1 MPQKAMTAGAIL
13 VLLGLAGYVASG
25 AESLTALIPAAIG
38 AILAGLGFG
47 ARNETL
53 RKHLMHAAAAVA
65 LLGVLGTASGVVKA
79 VSLAFGGTVERP
91 LAVAS
96 QTATAIICL
105 WFLIAAIRSF
115 IAARKART

>member
-13 VLLGLAGYVASG
+13 VLLGLAGYAASG

-38 AILAGLGFG
+38 AALAGLGLG
-47 ARNETL
+47 ARKEVL
-53 RKHLMHAAAAVA
+53 RKHLMHAAAVVA

-79 VSLAFGGTVERP
+79 VSFAFGATLERP

-96 QTATAIICL
+96 QTATAVVCA

-115 IAARKART
+115 VAARKARS

>member
-1 MPQKAMTAGAIL
+1 MPQKAMTAGGLL

-38 AILAGLGFG
+38 AVLAGLGLG
-47 ARNETL
+47 ARRESL

-65 LLGVLGTASGVVKA
+65 LLGVLGTASGVFKA
-79 VSLAFGGTVERP
+79 ASLAFGATLERP

-96 QTATAIICL
+96 QTATAIICA

-115 IAARKART
+115 VAARKARA

>member
-38 AILAGLGFG
+38 AILLGLGLG
-47 ARNETL
+47 ARKESL
-53 RKHLMHAAAAVA
+53 RKHLMHIAAAVA
-65 LLGVLGTASGVVKA
+65 LLGVLGTISGVVKA
-79 VSLAFGGTVERP
+79 VGFAVGGMVERP

-96 QTATAIICL
+96 QTATAIICAWL
-105 WFLIAAIRSF
+105 LIAAIRSF
-115 IAARKART
+115 IEARKARA